1 MVAMVKIQETQTIE
15 VFKDSISIQYNPAG
29 SGVDIC
35 GGRTYSITTL
45 KTTAA
50 QDLTVVSEISIHP
63 VTG

>member
-1 MVAMVKIQETQTIE
+1 MVAMVKIQALQTIG
-15 VFKDSISIQYNPAG
+15 VFKDSISNQYGTG

-50 QDLTVVSEISIHP
+50 QDLTVSSEISINP